1 MVKIEDFKQLDLK
14 VAKILKVENHPN
26 ADKLYVLTIGLG
38 AEEKTIVAGIRTYY
52 KPEELVNKAIIVI
65 NNLEPANVRGVISHG
80 MLLAARDDLSLAVL
94 TPDKEIKA
102 GSSIS

>member
-1 MVKIEDFKQLDLK
+1 MVRIEDFKQLDLK
-14 VAKILKVENHPN
+14 VATILKVEDHPN

-38 AEEKTIVAGIRTYY
+38 AEEKTIVAGIKPYY

-80 MLLAARDDLSLAVL
+80 MLLAAKDDLSLAVL

-102 GSSIS
+102 GSPIS